1 MIICTSSSVFTVLFF
16 ALQLRRS
23 YSIDSEQLDDQC
35 SSYCYQVVKPLL
47 QFVDTSKVMATEN
60 TELQNTIKLQA
71 ENITTLNELIKSKDT
86 QLMQQIK
93 LSEKFER
100 QILNQKTL
108 IKLKLFESC
117 EGRNRTEQ
125 KLIDKYRM
133 QSVLKLKLGELVNLV
148 DHYELKV
155 YDLNATIK
163 NKDKKIQSDKV
174 NNEELVN
181 VITNNVGWI
190 VIQRRKDGSVDFNRS
205 WSEYKKGFGDERG
218 EFFLGLEKIYLLTQ
232 SQPHELFIS
241 LTDFNNETRYARYN
255 RFRIGN
261 ETEVYELK
269 ELGSYSGNAGD
280 AMERHINEKFS
291 ASGNDHSSENCS
303 KIYNSGWWFKNGGCY
318 LCNLNGRYAFTDT
331 DKDIPSMDWNEW
343 KLRPMKFAHMMIR
356 PVN

>member
-1 MIICTSSSVFTVLFF
+1 MINAVATAIRL
-16 ALQLRRS
+16 
-23 YSIDSEQLDDQC
+23 
-35 SSYCYQVVKPLL
+35 VKPLL

-108 IKLKLFESC
+108 IKSKLFESC

-148 DHYELKV
+148 DNYELKV
-155 YDLNATIK
+155 YDLNASVKI
-163 NKDKKIQSDKV
+163 KDKKIQSDKV
-174 NNEELVN
+174 NNKELVDM
-181 VITNNVGWI
+181 ITHNVGWT

-205 WSEYKKGFGDERG
+205 WSEYKEGFGDERG

-255 RFRIGN
+255 HFIIGN
-261 ETEVYELK
+261 ETEFYELK

-291 ASGNDHSSENCS
+291 ASGNDHTSETCS
-303 KIYNSGWWFKNGGCY
+303 KIYSSGWWFKNGGCY
-318 LCNLNGRYAFTDT
+318 LCNLNGRYAYSDEGENV
-331 DKDIPSMDWNEW
+331 KSIEW
-343 KLRPMKFAHMMIR
+343 RYWTFRPLKFVQMMIR
-356 PVN
+356 PYSY